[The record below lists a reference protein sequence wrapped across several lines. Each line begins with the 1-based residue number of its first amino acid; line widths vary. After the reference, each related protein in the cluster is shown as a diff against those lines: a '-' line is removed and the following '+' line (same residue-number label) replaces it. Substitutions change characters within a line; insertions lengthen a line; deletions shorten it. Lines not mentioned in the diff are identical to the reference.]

1 MLALIFVIV
10 IFILGMIA
18 ADFGLVK
25 FLIFLFAGD
34 FPSAFFVLAVALS
47 VLALAVFI
55 ARYIVNDSEY
65 EISEFL
71 TNRKKKR
78 RGKEMTK

>member
-1 MLALIFVIV
+1 MLALIFVII

-34 FPSAFFVLAVALS
+34 FLNAFFVLAVALL

-65 EISEFL
+65 EITEFL
-71 TNRKKKR
+71 KSRKNKR
-78 RGKEMTK
+78 RGAENIK